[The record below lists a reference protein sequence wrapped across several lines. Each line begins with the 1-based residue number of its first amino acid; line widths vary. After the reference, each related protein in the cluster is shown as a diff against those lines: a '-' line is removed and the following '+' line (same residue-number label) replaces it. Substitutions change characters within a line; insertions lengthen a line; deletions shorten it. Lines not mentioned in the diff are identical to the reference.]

1 MARFADEVIE
11 RIKAEVSL
19 VRLAESQGHQ
29 LTKHGKDLALCCP
42 FHADKTPSCIISQA
56 SNLFN
61 CFGCGAGGS
70 VIDWVMKTQGV
81 SFRHAVELLKNDA
94 AQGCANVAGA
104 GAIGAATSSLA
115 AKKSTVPKLAAP
127 VSLDASDQTLLHE
140 VVDYYHTTLL
150 QAPEALAY
158 LDKRGLHDAELIR
171 HFKLGYANRTLGLR
185 LPHKNREAGAKVRS
199 QLQRLGV
206 YRETGRE
213 HLNGSLVVP
222 LFNAAGDVV
231 QLYGRKTRDDLR
243 EGTAYHLYLSGD
255 HAGVFNYS
263 GLVEHSVAPG
273 ILPPATLEHPCSSE
287 IILCEALI
295 DALTFWRWGFKN
307 VTSSFGVNGFT
318 DELLQTLIELKI
330 KRVLIAYDRD
340 EAGNN
345 AAVEVA
351 AKLNQHG
358 IDAFRILFPKGMDAN
373 QFACQM
379 QPATKALELVIR
391 KSEWLGSGA
400 AQGSANVAGAGSARA
415 TTAPTI
421 TTAAN
426 SFSLAADL
434 AAESV
439 ELPEVI
445 PLLSSMESPKNSI
458 NPAPIHHA
466 VDAALAQ
473 SASAVPPSPT
483 PGAVLETRDNGLFL
497 TLGDRSYRIRGF
509 DKSAS
514 VEQLKIQLYVKRGEA
529 FFIDKLDLYS
539 SKQRQIFINQACV
552 ELGVS
557 DEIIKKDLGKVML
570 TLEGEQ
576 LKKDA
581 APVLSNECLSEADQ
595 AAAMD
600 LLHDPNLPERILAD
614 FALAGVVG
622 EETNKLVGYL
632 AGVSRKLERPL
643 AVVIQSSSAAGKSSL
658 MDAVLAFM
666 PEDERVQYSAMTGQS
681 LFYMG
686 ETRLKN
692 KILAISEEEGAHT
705 ASYALKL
712 LQSEGEVT
720 IASTGKDDASGQLV
734 TREYKVEGPVML
746 FLTTT
751 AIDIDEELLNRCLVL
766 TVNESREQ
774 TEAIHRAQRLKRTL
788 QGLEAKQQKSLVLQL
803 HRNAQRLLK
812 PLAVINPYADQ
823 LTFLSDKTRTRR
835 DHEKYLTLIDSI
847 ALLHQYQREIKT
859 LPSKNLQDKPLEYI
873 EVTPADIALANRLAH
888 DILGKTLDELP
899 PQTRQLL
906 SLIYRMVC
914 AACAAQHIEQSHF
927 RFSRK
932 QIRDFSGWG
941 NTQLK
946 IHCKRLEDMEYLLIH
961 RGGRGQSFDYEL
973 LYQGEGEQ
981 GNSFVLGLLDATQ
994 LKNQFPFNYDANWS
1008 GQEAPWSGS
1017 SRPQVGGVSA
1027 GKNAVNSEKNS
1038 AFIELGAHSQNN
1050 AYLAV

>member
-11 RIKAEVSL
+11 RIKTEVSL
-19 VRLAESQGHQ
+19 VRLAESQGHT

-42 FHADKTPSCIISQA
+42 FHADKTPSCIISPA

-81 SFRHAVELLKNDA
+81 SFRHAVELLKDDA
-94 AQGCANVAGA
+94 AAEVAPR
-104 GAIGAATSSLA
+104 T
-115 AKKSTVPKLAAP
+115 KTVPKLAAP
-127 VSLDASDQTLLHE
+127 VSLDATDQILLHE

-158 LDKRGLHDAELIR
+158 LEKRGLNDSELIKC
-171 HFKLGYANRTLGLR
+171 FKLGYANRTLGLR
-185 LPHKNREAGAKVRS
+185 LPHKNREAGAKVRT

-263 GLVEHSVAPG
+263 GLVEHSVPPAHSVTAPG
-273 ILPPATLEHPCSSE
+273 VTLPPASMQSPAPATLEHPCSSE

-318 DELLQTLIELKI
+318 DELLHTLIELKI

-351 AKLNQHG
+351 AKLNQYG

-391 KSEWLGSGA
+391 KAEWMGNG
-400 AQGSANVAGAGSARA
+400 
-415 TTAPTI
+415 TAPTI
-421 TTAAN
+421 TTAAH
-426 SFSLAADL
+426 SFSLVADL
-434 AAESV
+434 AAQSV

-445 PLLSSMESPKNSI
+445 PPFSSVESPKTSI

-466 VDAALAQ
+466 ADEVLAQ

-497 TLGDRSYRIRGF
+497 NLGDRSYRIRGF

-514 VEQLKIQLYVKRGEA
+514 VEQLKIQLYVQRGEA

-557 DEIIKKDLGKVML
+557 DEIIKKDLGKVL
-570 TLEGEQ
+570 LALEQEQ
-576 LKKDA
+576 LKK
-581 APVLSNECLSEADQ
+581 EADTHLLSSSQ
-595 AAAMD
+595 PITHEEKTAAMA
-600 LLHDPNLPERILAD
+600 LLCDPNLPERILAD

-720 IASTGKDDASGQLV
+720 IASTGKDDSTGQLI

-859 LPSKNLQDKPLEYI
+859 LPAKNPQEKSLDYI

-914 AACAAQHIEQSHF
+914 AACTAQQIEQTHF

-932 QIRDFSGWG
+932 DIRHLCGWSE
-941 NTQLK
+941 TQVRVHLQ
-946 IHCKRLEDMEYLLIH
+946 RLVSMEYVLVH

-973 LYQGEGEQ
+973 LYNGEGENGDQ
-981 GNSFVLGLLDATQ
+981 FFMGLLDVEQLQPHIQIKATT
-994 LKNQFPFNYDANWS
+994 
-1008 GQEAPWSGS
+1008 ES
-1017 SRPQVGGVSA
+1017 SRGEIAQFAGASRPHRGGIA
-1027 GKNAVNSEKNS
+1027 QAENTQNAERNSG
-1038 AFIELGAHSQNN
+1038 FIELVAHNQNN

>member
-1 MARFADEVIE
+1 MARIADEVIE

-19 VRLAESQGHQ
+19 VRLAQSQGYKLQ
-29 LTKHGKDLALCCP
+29 KHGKDMAVCCP
-42 FHADKTPSCIISQA
+42 FHDDKTPSCVITPK

-81 SFRHAVELLKNDA
+81 SFRHAVELLKND
-94 AQGCANVAGA
+94 
-104 GAIGAATSSLA
+104 IGVVTSSSA
-115 AKKSTVPKLAAP
+115 ANAESPVKKSTIPKLAAP
-127 VSLDASDQTLLHE
+127 VSNDADDQELLRD
-140 VVDYYHTTLL
+140 VVSYYHETLL
-150 QAPEALAY
+150 QAPEAIAY
-158 LDKRGLHDAELIR
+158 LEARGLADDELIK

-185 LPHKNREAGAKVRS
+185 LPQKDRKAGADIRTR
-199 QLQRLGV
+199 LQQVGV
-206 YRETGRE
+206 YRESGHE
-213 HLNGSLVVP
+213 HLNGSIVVP
-222 LFNAAGDVV
+222 LFNKSGDVV
-231 QLYGRKTRDDLR
+231 QLYGRKIRDNLR

-263 GLVEHSVAPG
+263 DLVGCE
-273 ILPPATLEHPCSSE
+273 E

-307 VTSSFGVNGFT
+307 VTSSYGVNGFT
-318 DELLQTLIELKI
+318 DELLQTLVALKV

-340 EAGNN
+340 DAGDT
-345 AAVEVA
+345 ASEKVA
-351 AKLNQHG
+351 KQLNENG
-358 IDAFRILFPKGMDAN
+358 IDAFRLLFPKGMDVNEYAD
-373 QFACQM
+373 QM
-379 QPATKALELVIR
+379 VPAPKALALVIR
-391 KSEWLGSGA
+391 SAQWLGSGK
-400 AQGSANVAGAGSARA
+400 
-415 TTAPTI
+415 APVI
-421 TTAAN
+421 TTHSIDAEK
-426 SFSLAADL
+426 SSSLAAVNEIDQ
-434 AAESV
+434 AEQV
-439 ELPEVI
+439 LGAEVI
-445 PLLSSMESPKNSI
+445 AEIEKLATMVN
-458 NPAPIHHA
+458 
-466 VDAALAQ
+466 ALDG
-473 SASAVPPSPT
+473 SASPVPPLPAAQLALEVRDDGLYT
-483 PGAVLETRDNGLFL
+483 QLGEGAQARVYRVRGLEQNTG
-497 TLGDRSYRIRGF
+497 G
-509 DKSAS
+509 
-514 VEQLKIQLYVKRGEA
+514 EQLKIQLYVQRGEG

-552 ELGVS
+552 ELGLS
-557 DEIIKKDLGKVML
+557 DEVIKKDLGKL
-570 TLEGEQ
+570 LLALEQQQ
-576 LKKDA
+576 LKKNDESNLLSA
-581 APVLSNECLSEADQ
+581 KQTISNEERE
-595 AAAMD
+595 AAMALLRDED
-600 LLHDPNLPERILAD
+600 LPQRILSD

-632 AGVSRKLERPL
+632 AGVSRKLDRPL

-658 MDAVLAFM
+658 MDAVLSFM

-720 IASTGKDDASGQLV
+720 IASTGKDDSSGQLV

-788 QGLEAKQQKSLVLQL
+788 RGLESKIKKEKVLQL

-859 LPSKNLQDKPLEYI
+859 IGSLDYI
-873 EVTPADIALANRLAH
+873 EVSASDIALANQLAH
-888 DILGKTLDELP
+888 EVLGKTLDELP
-899 PQTRQLL
+899 PQTRKLL
-906 SLIYRMVC
+906 KEIQTWVQQC
-914 AACAAQHIEQSHF
+914 CKADGIEQRDF

-932 QIRDFSGWG
+932 QIREQIQWSD
-941 NTQLK
+941 NQLK
-946 IHCKRLEDMEYLLIH
+946 IHCKRLEEMEYLLVH
-961 RGGRGQSFDYEL
+961 RGGRGLLMEYEL
-973 LYQGEGEQ
+973 LYNGNLDEQ
-981 GNSFVLGLLDATQ
+981 QQHLMGLVDVGHLKKHGYDKKKLGLNENKL
-994 LKNQFPFNYDANWS
+994 
-1008 GQEAPWSGS
+1008 GS
-1017 SRPQVGGVSA
+1017 SWHQVSPKLDVENLPKANGHA
-1027 GKNAVNSEKNS
+1027 PLH
-1038 AFIELGAHSQNN
+1038 ELQKDWVEN

>member
-42 FHADKTPSCIISQA
+42 FHADKTPSCIISPA

-81 SFRHAVELLKNDA
+81 SFRHAVELLKDA

-104 GAIGAATSSLA
+104 GCAGATGAVTSPLV
-115 AKKSTVPKLAAP
+115 AKKTTVPKLAAP

-140 VVDYYHTTLL
+140 VVDYYHSTLV
-150 QAPEALAY
+150 QESEALAY
-158 LDKRGLHDAELIR
+158 LEKRGLNDAELIR

-185 LPHKNREAGAKVRS
+185 LPHKNRDAGAKVRS

-222 LFNAAGDVV
+222 LFNSAGDVV

-263 GLVEHSVAPG
+263 GLAGGE
-273 ILPPATLEHPCSSE
+273 E

-373 QFACQM
+373 QFAVQM
-379 QPATKALELVIR
+379 QPAHKALELVIR
-391 KSEWLGSGA
+391 KAEWLGSG
-400 AQGSANVAGAGSARA
+400 
-415 TTAPTI
+415 TAPTI
-421 TTAAN
+421 TTAADP
-426 SFSLAADL
+426 FSLAANL
-434 AAESV
+434 AAQSV
-439 ELPEVI
+439 EPPVI
-445 PLLSSMESPKNSI
+445 APPSVSVEPPKTPINTASI
-458 NPAPIHHA
+458 NAV
-466 VDAALAQ
+466 VDAVLAQ

-483 PGAVLETRDNGLFL
+483 PGVVLETRDNGLFL
-497 TLGDRSYRIRGF
+497 TLGDRHYRIRGF
-509 DKSAS
+509 DKNAD
-514 VEQLKIQLYVKRGEA
+514 VEQLKIQLYVQRGEA

-539 SKQRQIFINQACV
+539 SKQRQIFINQACA
-552 ELGVS
+552 ELGVG
-557 DEIIKKDLGKVML
+557 DEIIKKDLGKVL
-570 TLEGEQ
+570 LALEQEQ
-576 LKKDA
+576 LKENA
-581 APVLSNECLSEADQ
+581 APILSNECLSEADKS
-595 AAAMD
+595 AAME
-600 LLHDPNLPERILAD
+600 LLRDPNLPERILAD

-686 ETRLKN
+686 ETRLKH

-720 IASTGKDDASGQLV
+720 IASTGKDDSTGQLI

-788 QGLEAKQQKSLVLQL
+788 QGLEAKQQKSLILQL

-812 PLAVINPYADQ
+812 SLAVINPYADQ

-859 LPSKNLQDKPLEYI
+859 LPSKNPQEKALDYI
-873 EVTPADIALANRLAH
+873 EVTPTDIALANRLAH

-981 GNSFVLGLLDATQ
+981 GNSFVLGLLDAAQ
-994 LKNQFPFNYDANWS
+994 LKNQSQFNYDANRS
-1008 GQEAPWSGS
+1008 GRSAPWSGS
-1017 SRPQVGGVSA
+1017 SRPQVGGVSVEKKA
-1027 GKNAVNSEKNS
+1027 ENAEENSG
-1038 AFIELGAHSQNN
+1038 FIAVAAHTQNN
-1050 AYLAV
+1050 AYQAV